1 MKRYV
6 KSSEEFSTEE
16 LKDSCF
22 EEVMEYITQSMD
34 DGEYFSYDDVVSDV
48 YAGIQD
54 YFYKMDIELDDITED
69 DYNFGFYKFL
79 EELINKGAKLS
90 IDIDNNQ
97 ADMQSLYQRLVFEKE
112 IREEIKDL
120 EDLIEAYKNS
130 DIKEKK

>member
-22 EEVMEYITQSMD
+22 EEVMEYITQNMD

-69 DYNFGFYKFL
+69 EIYENVMDVLDSEGF
-79 EELINKGAKLS
+79 
-90 IDIDNNQ
+90 IDHKRGIL
-97 ADMQSLYQRLVFEKE
+97 LYG
-112 IREEIKDL
+112 D
-120 EDLIEAYKNS
+120 
-130 DIKEKK
+130 